1 MDLKLKSLIAEVERA
16 RNQFNNAKPEYQ
28 NIAIYELMAAEER
41 LNQYIR
47 EMKEKE
53 IKEKTFQPVTEKAK

>member
-1 MDLKLKSLIAEVERA
+1 MDLKLKSLIAEVEMA
-16 RNQFNNAKPEYQ
+16 RNQFNNASPDYI
-28 NIAIYELMAAEER
+28 NFATYELMAAEER